1 MWKVVARSAFGLLLV
16 VCLSGTVTPQN
27 LPGGELR
34 LVEAVKQKNR
44 TAVDSLLA
52 RGVDVNEPQPDG
64 ATALHWAAYWDDA
77 DTVDRLIAAGA
88 DANLANDLK
97 VTPLA
102 LAAANGSATIVERLL
117 RAGAD
122 PDAAGETGVTPLME
136 AARTGSLDAARVL
149 LDFDANIDARTD
161 DRQQTALMWAVVQE
175 HPDVVGLLLEYGS
188 DPHARTRT
196 RRDLAMLNKVPSRT
210 AKLSAEIAT
219 EIERGGNTAFLLAA
233 QGGGLD
239 SARILL
245 GAGVEVNEAGADG
258 NPPLVVAAFSGHGA
272 FASWLLDEGADP
284 NAAGGGYT
292 ALHAATLRSDLETV
306 EILLAHGADPD
317 IPMTKGSPLRRNGSQ
332 WALSSAW
339 AGATPLLLAASYLE
353 LDVMRALLGGGASFA
368 PALPDGTT
376 PLLVAAGISVER
388 RLNRPGLDHTDTSTD
403 IGDDCCDRVEDG
415 ILEAVGILLDAGAD
429 VNEANE
435 AGDTAMHAAASG
447 ALTSVIQLLA
457 DRGADLNVQ
466 NLEGQTP
473 LALTAGRGG
482 GRRGGG
488 GPSPESQAAGELLRK
503 LGATD

>member
-1 MWKVVARSAFGLLLV
+1 MSRVVIRTAFALLLV
-16 VCLSGTVTPQN
+16 VSLVGAATPQN
-27 LPGGELR
+27 SGEGALR
-34 LVEAVKQKNR
+34 LVDAVKQKNEA
-44 TAVDSLLA
+44 AVDTLLG
-52 RGVDVNEPQPDG
+52 RGGDVNEPQADG
-64 ATALHWAAYWDDA
+64 ATALHWAAYWDDVA
-77 DTVDRLIAAGA
+77 TLDRLIAAGA
-88 DANLANDLK
+88 DANAANDLK

-117 RAGAD
+117 QAGAD

-136 AARTGSLDAARVL
+136 AARTGSIDAARVL
-149 LDFDANIDARTD
+149 LDFDADVDARTD

-175 HPDVVGLLLEYGS
+175 HPAVVGLLLEYGA

-196 RRDLAMLNKVPSRT
+196 RRDLAMLNKVPSGT
-210 AKLSAEIAT
+210 AKLSAEIST
-219 EIERGGNTAFLLAA
+219 QIERGGNTAFLLAA
-233 QGGGLD
+233 QGGRLN

-258 NPPLVVAAFSGHGA
+258 NTPLVVAAFSGHGP

-284 NAAGGGYT
+284 NATGGGYT
-292 ALHAATLRSDLETV
+292 ALHAATMRSDLETV
-306 EILLAHGADPD
+306 ERLLAHGANPD
-317 IPMTKGSPLRRNGSQ
+317 IPITRGSPLRRNGSQ

-339 AGATPLLLAASYLE
+339 AGATPLIIAASYLE
-353 LDVMRALLGGGASFA
+353 LDVMRALVRSGASVA
-368 PALPDGTT
+368 RALPDGTT
-376 PLLVAAGISVER
+376 PLLVAAGITVER

-403 IGDDCCDRVEDG
+403 IGDDCCDRAEDG
-415 ILEAVGILLDAGAD
+415 ILEAVGILLDAGAE

-435 AGDTAMHAAASG
+435 AGATALHAAASG
-447 ALTSVIQLLA
+447 ALASVIQLLA
-457 DRGADLNVQ
+457 DRGADLNVK

-473 LALTAGRGG
+473 LALTSRGG